1 MWDSVYLFVADPFHG
16 TSFLIAFFTVDIKK
30 LNIHKNTTLFS
41 SFHCPFF
48 HSKTLKA
55 FPG

>member
-1 MWDSVYLFVADPFHG
+1 MWDSVYLFVADTFHG